1 MPVVPLL
8 HIPHPPQSL
17 MNAAI
22 LSIGDEL
29 TLGQCVD
36 TNASWLAA
44 EFAATGLITIEH
56 RTVAD
61 DREAIARAVRELASG
76 VSVLVLTGGLG
87 PTEDDLTRFGL
98 ADALDPGSELVVD
111 SEAAAQLARWF
122 DKRSQPMPRSND
134 VQTRRP
140 PSTRMIPNP
149 HGTAPGLA
157 GQLDQCRIFALP
169 GPPREMMPMFRNHV
183 RPALADLGKGVT
195 LITEKINSFGVGES
209 LAAERLGELLA
220 RDRETMVGIT
230 AGGSIV
236 TARVRFRGAG
246 DQARD
251 EVQRVARRI
260 EDLWKPYAF
269 GRGEETLSEVIGTL
283 LRDRGKTFATAESC
297 TGGWLGKLIV
307 DVPGASDYYRGGWVT
322 YTNEMKT
329 ACLGLSSELFDEGGP
344 GAVSEMA
351 ARTMAEGAIRQSGAA
366 YSLAI
371 TGIAGPDGGTSN
383 KPVGTVYI
391 GLGRPGGEQI
401 NTVVRRFEFSGDRL
415 AVRHRSALTALQ
427 MLRFELLGVTE
438 RVSMLWETP
447 IMTETPGS

>member
-1 MPVVPLL
+1 
-8 HIPHPPQSL
+8 

-29 TLGQCVD
+29 TLGHCVD
-36 TNASWLAA
+36 TNASWLAS
-44 EFAATGLITIEH
+44 EFAASGIMTTEH

-61 DREAIARAVRELASG
+61 DREAIARAVRELSSG

-87 PTEDDLTRFGL
+87 PTEDDLTRLGL

-111 SEAAAQLARWF
+111 PEAVAQLTTWF
-122 DKRSQPMPRSND
+122 EKRSQPMPQSNH

-169 GPPREMMPMFRNHV
+169 GPPREMMPMFRDHV
-183 RPALADLGKGVT
+183 RPTLADLGKGGTIV
-195 LITEKINSFGVGES
+195 TEKINSFGVGEA

-236 TARVRFRGAG
+236 TARVRYRGLS
-246 DQARD
+246 DQAQVK
-251 EVQRVARRI
+251 VQRVARRI
-260 EDLWKPYAF
+260 EDLWKPYAY
-269 GRGEETLSEVIGTL
+269 GRGDQTLSEVIGTL
-283 LRDRGKTFATAESC
+283 LRDREKTFVTAESC

-329 ACLGLSSELFDEGGP
+329 ACLGLSSELFDEGEP
-344 GAVSEMA
+344 GAVSESA
-351 ARTMAEGAIRQSGAA
+351 AHAMAEGAITQSGAE

-415 AVRHRSALTALQ
+415 AVRHRLALTALQ

-438 RVSMLWETP
+438 KTPMLWETP
-447 IMTETPGS
+447 IMETSGS

>member
-1 MPVVPLL
+1 
-8 HIPHPPQSL
+8 

-36 TNASWLAA
+36 TNASWLSS
-44 EFAATGLITIEH
+44 EFAASGIMTTEH

-61 DREAIARAVRELASG
+61 DREAIARAIRELASG
-76 VSVLVLTGGLG
+76 VRVLVITGGLG
-87 PTEDDLTRFGL
+87 PTQDDLTRFGL

-111 SEAAAQLARWF
+111 PGAVAQLATWF
-122 DKRSQPMPRSND
+122 DKRSQPMPQSNH

-149 HGTAPGLA
+149 HGTAPGLT
-157 GQLDQCRIFALP
+157 GEFDQCRIFALP
-169 GPPREMMPMFRNHV
+169 GPPREMMPMFQNHV
-183 RPALADLGKGVT
+183 RPVLADLGKG
-195 LITEKINSFGVGES
+195 ITIFTEMINSFGIGES

-251 EVQRVARRI
+251 EVQRVASRI
-260 EDLWKPYAF
+260 EDLWKPYAY
-269 GRGEETLSEVIGTL
+269 GRGEETLSQVMGML
-283 LRDRGKTFATAESC
+283 LRDQGKTFATAESC

-307 DVPGASDYYRGGWVT
+307 DVPGSSDYYRGGWVT
-322 YTNEMKT
+322 YTNEMKS
-329 ACLGLSSELFDEGGP
+329 ACLGLSKDLFDEGGP
-344 GAVSEMA
+344 GAVSEIA
-351 ARTMAEGAIRQSGAA
+351 ACAMAEGAIKQSGAA

-371 TGIAGPDGGTSN
+371 TGIAGPNGGTTD

-391 GLGRPGGEQI
+391 GLGRMGGEQI
-401 NTVVRRFEFSGDRL
+401 KTVVRRFAFSGDRL

-427 MLRFELLGVTE
+427 MLRFELLSVAE
-438 RVSMLWETP
+438 KVPMLWETP
-447 IMTETPGS
+447 MTETSGS